1 MFHKYN
7 EYCYSR
13 KIFIDFYDTN
23 IKYIVSLPDN
33 LKQIKMKKLIYLL
46 LLIAACS
53 CSSKDEPKAFK
64 IDSNAMISIKP
75 SVGAWKAPSFI
86 KTNGTT
92 HLSALEIVKQANNL
106 SYYSPTMTAS
116 LDERVNIMFDYEN
129 AKDTINCKFNLPGT
143 IIIDQDG
150 NYRSWFT
157 KAKWILLRKIYSV
170 DGVKKIDTLAYV
182 PNAVIKAAYFATVS
196 AYDTGK
202 IDEVYS
208 LFNEAYVFLPITGYE
223 WLKLKSDGTEL

>member
-75 SVGAWKAPSFI
+75 SVGAWRAPSFI
-86 KTNGTT
+86 KTNDTT
-92 HLSALEIVKQANNL
+92 HLSALEIVKQA
-106 SYYSPTMTAS
+106 
-116 LDERVNIMFDYEN
+116 EGIMFYNISVYGDQPVGRGFS
-129 AKDTINCKFNLPGT
+129 ASQRDTISPMLKMWGT
-143 IIIDQDG
+143 DIIDQDG
-150 NYRSWFT
+150 NYVPDFIEST
-157 KAKWILLRKIYSV
+157 DCILRKITNV
-170 DGVKKIDTLAYV
+170 DKPNMVIDTIAYISNSV
-182 PNAVIKAAYFATVS
+182 LRNAETQIKEAYAKKDNESV
-196 AYDTGK
+196 YK
-202 IDEVYS
+202 I
-208 LFNEAYVFLPITGYE
+208 FNEAFTFTPITGAE
-223 WLKLKSDGTEL
+223 WRALKTQNLQ